1 MARGSHPIP
10 FRTRK
15 LSPSAPMVLPLFVG
29 GRVGR
34 CRIKLENP
42 KEESL
47 GFSAFKCI
55 AFLIKRVV
63 FGENPDTAPGF
74 LFTEI

>member
-1 MARGSHPIP
+1 
-10 FRTRK
+10 
-15 LSPSAPMVLPLFVG
+15 
-29 GRVGR
+29 
-34 CRIKLENP
+34 
-42 KEESL
+42 L